1 MIVNPV
7 LVGIVGTLFVEMTI
21 VIIRDYVVK
30 KIGNKDAT
38 KSKTF

>member
-30 KIGNKDAT
+30 KKGNKDAP

>member
-7 LVGIVGTLFVEMTI
+7 LVGIVGTLFVEMAIAII
-21 VIIRDYVVK
+21 VDYIEK
-30 KIGNKDAT
+30 KKGNKDAT

>member
-7 LVGIVGTLFVEMTI
+7 LVGIVGTLFVEM
-21 VIIRDYVVK
+21 VIIIVGEIIITK
-30 KIGNKDAT
+30 KGNKDAT

>member
-7 LVGIVGTLFVEMTI
+7 LVGTLFVEMAI
-21 VIIRDYVVK
+21 IIIRDYVIK
-30 KIGNKDAT
+30 KKGNKDAP

>member
-21 VIIRDYVVK
+21 VIIKDYVVK
-30 KIGNKDAT
+30 KKGNKDAT

>member
-7 LVGIVGTLFVEMTI
+7 LVGIVGTLFVEMA
-21 VIIRDYVVK
+21 IIIIKDYAIK
-30 KIGNKDAT
+30 KKGNKNET